1 MVETPEDVFG
11 AVAADTEVGG
21 FVVGPCFPCGF
32 ACAVPALGDG
42 VAEEDELGFA
52 FLGDFVEGIDAA
64 FGAAM
69 DFGFGGEIGGGFGVL
84 GVEREHEGE
93 GG

>member
-1 MVETPEDVFG
+1 
-11 AVAADTEVGG
+11 
-21 FVVGPCFPCGF
+21 
-32 ACAVPALGDG
+32 LGDG

-64 FGAAM
+64 FGAAV
-69 DFGFGGEIGGGFGVL
+69 DFGFGGEIDGGFGVL